1 MKNFTFTLLF
11 ISTVFC
17 ISSQTLIK
25 LNLPNNCNAIPQA
38 VDNVNADKKLELF
51 PNPNAGNF
59 TLIISF
65 NENIDKANITVYD
78 TNGKAI
84 YIETIYSNSNKLVKH
99 LKIAG
104 LKKGTYLFEVK
115 NTKQTITTKLVI
127 NK

>member
-1 MKNFTFTLLF
+1 MLLCIITSF
-11 ISTVFC
+11 
-17 ISSQTLIK
+17 ISSQTLVK
-25 LNLPNNCNAIPQA
+25 LKFPNNCNAIPQA
-38 VDNVNADKKLELF
+38 VDNVNADKMLELF
-51 PNPNAGNF
+51 PNPNAGDF
-59 TLIISF
+59 TLIITF
-65 NENIDKANITVYD
+65 KDNIDKANITVYD

-84 YIETIYSNSNKLVKH
+84 YTETIFSNSNKLVKQ